1 MAQLSTI
8 ISSILRDMIVAQH
21 EANMYAISL
30 EDVYKQNGRLEQFA
44 LPTVAV
50 GEVELDLRYGVK
62 SDSAQTEQYEIN
74 YPLLRKVAKQISID
88 LAKAIIKSTLP
99 VLQSLFPEDGTD
111 SGTKVLANFAID
123 DNLKRK
129 YSAFL
134 SRKILKAM
142 QLNFT
147 SLIKDDGSVN
157 ESVLLDC
164 ILSVCDENLLGH
176 EDLQV
181 LFNRPDGENTRK
193 DIRDNLENFLKKN
206 FLKNMMPSL
215 LKDINL
221 KRKRIIP
228 SVDVTLNSEELANL
242 PEECIHTLH
251 FHVSPNNIKL
261 YSEE

>member
-8 ISSILRDMIVAQH
+8 ISSILRDMIMAQH

-142 QLNFT
+142 QMSFT
-147 SLIKDDGSVN
+147 SLIKDDGSIN

-164 ILSVCDENLLGH
+164 ILSVCDEKLLGL
-176 EDLQV
+176 EDLQG
-181 LFNRPDGENTRK
+181 LFNRSDGDKARDKTREEIK
-193 DIRDNLENFLKKN
+193 T
-206 FLKNMMPSL
+206 FLKNMMPTI

>member
-21 EANMYAISL
+21 EANMYAMSL

-50 GEVELDLRYGVK
+50 SEVELDLRYGVK

-74 YPLLRKVAKQISID
+74 FPQLRKVAKQVSKD
-88 LAKAIIKSTLP
+88 CANAIVDSSLP
-99 VLQSLFPEDGTD
+99 VLKTLFPYNG
-111 SGTKVLANFAID
+111 GNNATKILANFEVD
-123 DNLKRK
+123 GNLNKK
-129 YSAFL
+129 YRAFL

-142 QLNFT
+142 QMSFT
-147 SLIKDDGSVN
+147 SLIKDDGSIN

-193 DIRDNLENFLKKN
+193 DIRDNLEN

>member
-74 YPLLRKVAKQISID
+74 YPQLRKVAKQVSKDYADEIV
-88 LAKAIIKSTLP
+88 KSTLP
-99 VLQSLFPEDGTD
+99 VLQALFPDEGTN
-111 SGTKVLANFAID
+111 SSTKVLANFAVD

-129 YSAFL
+129 YKAFL

-142 QLNFT
+142 QLSFT
-147 SLIKDDGSVN
+147 SLIKDDGRIN
-157 ESVLLDC
+157 EKVLLEC
-164 ILSVCDENLLGH
+164 ILSVCDDKLLGH

-181 LFNRPDGENTRK
+181 LFNRPSGEETRK
-193 DIRDNLENFLKKN
+193 EIRKNLETFLKD
-206 FLKNMMPSL
+206 MMPKI

>member
-1 MAQLSTI
+1 M
-8 ISSILRDMIVAQH
+8 
-21 EANMYAISL
+21 
-30 EDVYKQNGRLEQFA
+30 
-44 LPTVAV
+44 
-50 GEVELDLRYGVK
+50 RYGVK

-74 YPLLRKVAKQISID
+74 YPQLRKVAKQVSKDYADEIV
-88 LAKAIIKSTLP
+88 KSTLP
-99 VLQSLFPEDGTD
+99 VLQALFPDEGTN
-111 SGTKVLANFAID
+111 SSTKVLANFAVD

-129 YSAFL
+129 YKAFL

-142 QLNFT
+142 QLSFT
-147 SLIKDDGSVN
+147 SLIKDDGRIN
-157 ESVLLDC
+157 EKVLLEC
-164 ILSVCDENLLGH
+164 ILSVCDDKLLGH

-181 LFNRPDGENTRK
+181 LFNRPSGEETRK
-193 DIRDNLENFLKKN
+193 EIRKNLETFLKD
-206 FLKNMMPSL
+206 MMPKI

>member
-21 EANMYAISL
+21 EANMYAMSL

-74 YPLLRKVAKQISID
+74 YPQLRKVAKQVSKDYAEEIV
-88 LAKAIIKSTLP
+88 KSTLP
-99 VLQSLFPEDGTD
+99 VLQALFPDEGTN
-111 SGTKVLANFAID
+111 SSTKVLANFAVD
-123 DNLKRK
+123 YNLKRK
-129 YSAFL
+129 YKAFL

-142 QLNFT
+142 QLSFT
-147 SLIKDDGSVN
+147 SLIKDDGRIN
-157 ESVLLDC
+157 EKVLLEC
-164 ILSVCDENLLGH
+164 ILSVCDDKLLGH

-181 LFNRPDGENTRK
+181 LFNRPSGEETRK
-193 DIRDNLENFLKKN
+193 EIRKNLETFLKD
-206 FLKNMMPSL
+206 MMPKI

>member
-21 EANMYAISL
+21 EANMYAMSL

-74 YPLLRKVAKQISID
+74 YPQLRKVAKQVSKDYADEIV
-88 LAKAIIKSTLP
+88 KSTLP
-99 VLQSLFPEDGTD
+99 VLQALFPDEGTN
-111 SGTKVLANFAID
+111 SSTKVLANFAVD

-129 YSAFL
+129 YKAFL

-142 QLNFT
+142 QLSFT
-147 SLIKDDGSVN
+147 SLIKDDGRIN
-157 ESVLLDC
+157 EKVLLEC
-164 ILSVCDENLLGH
+164 ILSVCDDKLLGH

-181 LFNRPDGENTRK
+181 LFNRPSGEETRK
-193 DIRDNLENFLKKN
+193 EIRKNLETFLKD
-206 FLKNMMPSL
+206 MMPKI

-261 YSEE
+261 YFEE

>member
-21 EANMYAISL
+21 EANMYAMSL

-74 YPLLRKVAKQISID
+74 YPQLRKVAKQVSKDYADEIV
-88 LAKAIIKSTLP
+88 KSTLP
-99 VLQSLFPEDGTD
+99 VLQALFPDEGTN
-111 SGTKVLANFAID
+111 SSTKVLANFAVD

-129 YSAFL
+129 YKAFL

-142 QLNFT
+142 QLSFT
-147 SLIKDDGSVN
+147 SLIKDDGRIN
-157 ESVLLDC
+157 EKVLLEC
-164 ILSVCDENLLGH
+164 ILSVCDDKLLGH

-181 LFNRPDGENTRK
+181 LFNRPSGEETRK
-193 DIRDNLENFLKKN
+193 EIRKNLETFLKD
-206 FLKNMMPSL
+206 MMPKI

-251 FHVSPNNIKL
+251 FHVSLNNIKL

>member
-21 EANMYAISL
+21 EANMYAMSL

-74 YPLLRKVAKQISID
+74 YPQLRKVAKQVSKDYADEIV
-88 LAKAIIKSTLP
+88 KSTLP
-99 VLQSLFPEDGTD
+99 VLQALFPDEGTN
-111 SGTKVLANFAID
+111 SSTKVLANFAVD

-129 YSAFL
+129 YKAFL

-142 QLNFT
+142 QLSFT
-147 SLIKDDGSVN
+147 SLIKDDGRIN
-157 ESVLLDC
+157 EKVLLEC
-164 ILSVCDENLLGH
+164 ILSVCDDKLLGH

-181 LFNRPDGENTRK
+181 LFNRPSGEETRK
-193 DIRDNLENFLKKN
+193 EIRKNLETFLKD
-206 FLKNMMPSL
+206 MMPKI

-228 SVDVTLNSEELANL
+228 TVDVTLNSEELANL

>member
-1 MAQLSTI
+1 
-8 ISSILRDMIVAQH
+8 
-21 EANMYAISL
+21 
-30 EDVYKQNGRLEQFA
+30 
-44 LPTVAV
+44 
-50 GEVELDLRYGVK
+50 
-62 SDSAQTEQYEIN
+62 
-74 YPLLRKVAKQISID
+74 
-88 LAKAIIKSTLP
+88 
-99 VLQSLFPEDGTD
+99 
-111 SGTKVLANFAID
+111 VLANFAVD

-129 YSAFL
+129 YKAFL

-142 QLNFT
+142 QLSFT
-147 SLIKDDGSVN
+147 SLIKDDGRIN
-157 ESVLLDC
+157 EKVLLEC
-164 ILSVCDENLLGH
+164 ILSVCDDKLLGH

-181 LFNRPDGENTRK
+181 LFNRPSGEETRK
-193 DIRDNLENFLKKN
+193 EIRKNLETFLKD
-206 FLKNMMPSL
+206 MMPKI

>member
-21 EANMYAISL
+21 EANMYAMSL
-30 EDVYKQNGRLEQFA
+30 ENVYKQNGRLEQFA
-44 LPTVAV
+44 PTVAI

-62 SDSAQTEQYEIN
+62 DDSVQTEQYEIN
-74 YPLLRKVAKQISID
+74 YPQLRKVAKQVSEKC
-88 LAKAIIKSTLP
+88 ANAIIKSTLP

-111 SGTKVLANFAID
+111 SGTMVLSNFAVD

-129 YSAFL
+129 YRTFL

-142 QLNFT
+142 QMSFT
-147 SLIKDDGSVN
+147 SLIKDDGSIN

-164 ILSVCDENLLGH
+164 ILSVCDEKLLGL
-176 EDLQV
+176 EDLQG
-181 LFNRPDGENTRK
+181 LFNRSDGDKARDKTREEIK
-193 DIRDNLENFLKKN
+193 T
-206 FLKNMMPSL
+206 FLKNMMPTI

>member
-21 EANMYAISL
+21 EANMYAMSL

-74 YPLLRKVAKQISID
+74 YPQLRKVAKQVSKDYADEIV
-88 LAKAIIKSTLP
+88 KSTLP
-99 VLQSLFPEDGTD
+99 VLQALFPDEGTN
-111 SGTKVLANFAID
+111 SSTKVLANFAVD

-129 YSAFL
+129 YKAFL

-142 QLNFT
+142 QLSFT
-147 SLIKDDGSVN
+147 SLIKDDGRIN
-157 ESVLLDC
+157 EKILLEC
-164 ILSVCDENLLGH
+164 ILSVCDDKLLGH

-181 LFNRPDGENTRK
+181 LFNRPSGEETRK
-193 DIRDNLENFLKKN
+193 EIRKNLETFLKD
-206 FLKNMMPSL
+206 MMPKI

>member
-1 MAQLSTI
+1 
-8 ISSILRDMIVAQH
+8 MIVAQH
-21 EANMYAISL
+21 EANMYAMSL
-30 EDVYKQNGRLEQFA
+30 ENVYKQNGRLEQFA

-74 YPLLRKVAKQISID
+74 YPQLRKVAKQVSEKC
-88 LAKAIIKSTLP
+88 ANAIIKSTLP

-111 SGTKVLANFAID
+111 SGTMVLSNFAVD

-129 YSAFL
+129 YRTFL

-142 QLNFT
+142 QMSFT
-147 SLIKDDGSVN
+147 SLIKDDGSIN

-164 ILSVCDENLLGH
+164 ILSVCDEKLLGL
-176 EDLQV
+176 EDLQG
-181 LFNRPDGENTRK
+181 LFNRSDGDKARDKTREEIK
-193 DIRDNLENFLKKN
+193 T

>member
-21 EANMYAISL
+21 EANMYTMSL

-74 YPLLRKVAKQISID
+74 YPQLRKVAKQVSKDYAEEIV
-88 LAKAIIKSTLP
+88 KSTLP
-99 VLQSLFPEDGTD
+99 VLQALFPDEGTN
-111 SGTKVLANFAID
+111 SSTKVLANFAVD

-129 YSAFL
+129 YKAFL

-142 QLNFT
+142 QLSFT
-147 SLIKDDGSVN
+147 SLIKDDGRIN
-157 ESVLLDC
+157 EKVLLEC
-164 ILSVCDENLLGH
+164 ILSVCDDKLLGH

-181 LFNRPDGENTRK
+181 LFNRPSGEETRK
-193 DIRDNLENFLKKN
+193 EIRKNLETFLKD
-206 FLKNMMPSL
+206 MMPKI

>member
-74 YPLLRKVAKQISID
+74 YPQLRKVAKQVSKDYAEEIV
-88 LAKAIIKSTLP
+88 KSTLP
-99 VLQSLFPEDGTD
+99 VLQALFPDEGTN
-111 SGTKVLANFAID
+111 SSTKVLANFAVD

-129 YSAFL
+129 YKAFL

-142 QLNFT
+142 QLSFT
-147 SLIKDDGSVN
+147 SLIKDDGRIN
-157 ESVLLDC
+157 EKVLLEC
-164 ILSVCDENLLGH
+164 ILSVCDDKLLGH

-181 LFNRPDGENTRK
+181 LFNRPSGEETRK
-193 DIRDNLENFLKKN
+193 EIRKNLETFLKD
-206 FLKNMMPSL
+206 MMPKI

>member
-21 EANMYAISL
+21 EANMYAMSL

-74 YPLLRKVAKQISID
+74 YPQLRKVAKQVSKDYADEIV
-88 LAKAIIKSTLP
+88 KSTLP
-99 VLQSLFPEDGTD
+99 VLQALFPDEGTN
-111 SGTKVLANFAID
+111 SSTKVLANFAVD

-129 YSAFL
+129 YKAFL

-142 QLNFT
+142 QLSFT
-147 SLIKDDGSVN
+147 SLIKDDGRIN
-157 ESVLLDC
+157 EKVLLEC
-164 ILSVCDENLLGH
+164 ILSVCDDKLLGH

-181 LFNRPDGENTRK
+181 LFNRPSGEETRK
-193 DIRDNLENFLKKN
+193 EIRKNLETFLKD
-206 FLKNMMPSL
+206 LMPKI

>member
-21 EANMYAISL
+21 EANMYAMSL

-50 GEVELDLRYGVK
+50 GEVELDLRDGVK

-74 YPLLRKVAKQISID
+74 YPQLRKVAKQVSKDYADEIV
-88 LAKAIIKSTLP
+88 KSTLP
-99 VLQSLFPEDGTD
+99 VLQALFPDEGTN
-111 SGTKVLANFAID
+111 SSTKVLANFAVD

-129 YSAFL
+129 YKAFL

-142 QLNFT
+142 QLSFT
-147 SLIKDDGSVN
+147 SLIKDDGRIN
-157 ESVLLDC
+157 EKVLLEC
-164 ILSVCDENLLGH
+164 ILSVCDDKLLGH

-181 LFNRPDGENTRK
+181 LFNRPSGEETRK
-193 DIRDNLENFLKKN
+193 EIRKNLETFLKD
-206 FLKNMMPSL
+206 MMPKI

>member
-21 EANMYAISL
+21 EANMYAMSL

-74 YPLLRKVAKQISID
+74 YPQLRKVAKQVSKDYADEIV
-88 LAKAIIKSTLP
+88 KSTLP
-99 VLQSLFPEDGTD
+99 VLQALFPDEGTN
-111 SGTKVLANFAID
+111 SSTKVLANFAVD

-129 YSAFL
+129 YKAFL

-142 QLNFT
+142 QMSFT
-147 SLIKDDGSVN
+147 SLIKDDGHIN
-157 ESVLLDC
+157 EKVLLEC
-164 ILSVCDENLLGH
+164 ILSVCDEKLLGH

-181 LFNRPDGENTRK
+181 LFNRPGGEETRK
-193 DIRDNLENFLKKN
+193 EIRKNLETFLKD
-206 FLKNMMPSL
+206 MMPKI

>member
-21 EANMYAISL
+21 EANMYAMSL

-74 YPLLRKVAKQISID
+74 YPQLRKVTKQVSKDYAEEIV
-88 LAKAIIKSTLP
+88 KSTLP
-99 VLQSLFPEDGTD
+99 VLQALFPDEGTN
-111 SGTKVLANFAID
+111 SSTKVLANFAVD

-129 YSAFL
+129 YKAFL

-142 QLNFT
+142 QLSFT
-147 SLIKDDGSVN
+147 SLIKDDGRIN
-157 ESVLLDC
+157 EKVLLEC
-164 ILSVCDENLLGH
+164 ILSVCDDKLLGH

-181 LFNRPDGENTRK
+181 LFNRPSGEETRK
-193 DIRDNLENFLKKN
+193 EIRKNLETFLKD
-206 FLKNMMPSL
+206 MMPKI

>member
-21 EANMYAISL
+21 EANMYAMSL

-74 YPLLRKVAKQISID
+74 YPQLRKVAKQVSKDYADEIV
-88 LAKAIIKSTLP
+88 KSTLP
-99 VLQSLFPEDGTD
+99 VLQALFPDEGTN
-111 SGTKVLANFAID
+111 SSTKVLANFAVD

-129 YSAFL
+129 YKAFL

-142 QLNFT
+142 QLSFT
-147 SLIKDDGSVN
+147 SLIKDDGRIN
-157 ESVLLDC
+157 EKVLLEC
-164 ILSVCDENLLGH
+164 ILSVCDDKLLEH

-181 LFNRPDGENTRK
+181 LFNRPSGEETRK
-193 DIRDNLENFLKKN
+193 EIRKNLETFLKD
-206 FLKNMMPSL
+206 MMPKI

>member
-21 EANMYAISL
+21 EANMYAMSL

-62 SDSAQTEQYEIN
+62 SDSVQTEQYEIN
-74 YPLLRKVAKQISID
+74 YPQLRKVAKQVSKDYADEIV
-88 LAKAIIKSTLP
+88 KSTLP
-99 VLQSLFPEDGTD
+99 VLQALFPDEGTN
-111 SGTKVLANFAID
+111 SSTKVLANFAVD

-129 YSAFL
+129 YKAFL

-142 QLNFT
+142 QLSFT
-147 SLIKDDGSVN
+147 SLIKDDGRIN
-157 ESVLLDC
+157 EKVLLEC
-164 ILSVCDENLLGH
+164 ILSVCDDKLLGH

-181 LFNRPDGENTRK
+181 LFNRPSGEETRK
-193 DIRDNLENFLKKN
+193 EIRKNLETFLKD
-206 FLKNMMPSL
+206 MMPKI

>member
-21 EANMYAISL
+21 EANMYAMSL

-74 YPLLRKVAKQISID
+74 YPQLRKVAKQVSKDYAEEIV
-88 LAKAIIKSTLP
+88 KSTLP
-99 VLQSLFPEDGTD
+99 VLQALFPDEGTN
-111 SGTKVLANFAID
+111 SSTKVLANFAVD

-129 YSAFL
+129 YKAFL

-142 QLNFT
+142 QLSFT
-147 SLIKDDGSVN
+147 SLIKDDGRIN
-157 ESVLLDC
+157 EKVLLEC
-164 ILSVCDENLLGH
+164 ILSVCDDKLLGH

-181 LFNRPDGENTRK
+181 LFNRPSGEETRK
-193 DIRDNLENFLKKN
+193 EIRKNLETFLKD
-206 FLKNMMPSL
+206 MMPKI

-228 SVDVTLNSEELANL
+228 SVDVTLNSEKLANL

>member
-21 EANMYAISL
+21 EANMYAMSL

-74 YPLLRKVAKQISID
+74 YPLLRKVAKQISVD
-88 LAKAIIKSTLP
+88 FAKAIIKSTLP
-99 VLQSLFPEDGTD
+99 VLQSLFPED
-111 SGTKVLANFAID
+111 GTKVLANFAID

-193 DIRDNLENFLKKN
+193 DIRDNLENFLK
-206 FLKNMMPSL
+206 NMMPSL

>member
-21 EANMYAISL
+21 EANMYAMSL

-74 YPLLRKVAKQISID
+74 YPQLRKVAKQVSKDYAEEIV
-88 LAKAIIKSTLP
+88 KSTLP
-99 VLQSLFPEDGTD
+99 VLQALFPDEGTN
-111 SGTKVLANFAID
+111 SSTKVLANFAVD

-129 YSAFL
+129 YKAFL

-142 QLNFT
+142 QLSFT
-147 SLIKDDGSVN
+147 SLIKDDGRIN
-157 ESVLLDC
+157 EKVLLEC
-164 ILSVCDENLLGH
+164 ILSVCDDKLLGH

-181 LFNRPDGENTRK
+181 LFNRPSGEETRK
-193 DIRDNLENFLKKN
+193 EIRKNLETFLKD
-206 FLKNMMPSL
+206 MMPKI

-251 FHVSPNNIKL
+251 FHVPPNNIKL

>member
-74 YPLLRKVAKQISID
+74 FPQLRKVAKQVSKD
-88 LAKAIIKSTLP
+88 CANAIVDSSLP
-99 VLQSLFPEDGTD
+99 VLKTLFPYNG
-111 SGTKVLANFAID
+111 GNNATKILANFEVD
-123 DNLKRK
+123 GNLNKK
-129 YSAFL
+129 YRAFL

-142 QLNFT
+142 QMSFT
-147 SLIKDDGSVN
+147 SLIKDDGRIN

-164 ILSVCDENLLGH
+164 ILSVCDEKLLGL

-181 LFNRPDGENTRK
+181 LFNRPDGNDARNKAREE
-193 DIRDNLENFLKKN
+193 IEA
-206 FLKNMMPSL
+206 FLKNVMPSI

>member
-21 EANMYAISL
+21 EANMYAMSL

-74 YPLLRKVAKQISID
+74 YPQLRKVAKQVSKDYAEEIV
-88 LAKAIIKSTLP
+88 KSTLP
-99 VLQSLFPEDGTD
+99 VLQALFPDDGTN
-111 SGTKVLANFAID
+111 SSTKVLANFAVD

-129 YSAFL
+129 YKAFL

-142 QLNFT
+142 QLSFT
-147 SLIKDDGSVN
+147 SLIKDDGRIN
-157 ESVLLDC
+157 EKVLLEC
-164 ILSVCDENLLGH
+164 ILSVCDDKLLGH

-181 LFNRPDGENTRK
+181 LFNRPSGEETRK
-193 DIRDNLENFLKKN
+193 EIRKNLETFLKD
-206 FLKNMMPSL
+206 MMPKI

>member
-62 SDSAQTEQYEIN
+62 SDSVQTEQYEIN
-74 YPLLRKVAKQISID
+74 YPQLRKVAKQVSEKC
-88 LAKAIIKSTLP
+88 ANAIIKSTLP

-111 SGTKVLANFAID
+111 SGTMVLSNFAVD

-129 YSAFL
+129 YRTFL

-142 QLNFT
+142 QMSFT

-157 ESVLLDC
+157 DSVLLDC
-164 ILSVCDENLLGH
+164 ILSVCDEKLLG
-176 EDLQV
+176 L
-181 LFNRPDGENTRK
+181 
-193 DIRDNLENFLKKN
+193 
-206 FLKNMMPSL
+206 
-215 LKDINL
+215 
-221 KRKRIIP
+221 
-228 SVDVTLNSEELANL
+228 
-242 PEECIHTLH
+242 
-251 FHVSPNNIKL
+251 
-261 YSEE
+261 

>member
-21 EANMYAISL
+21 EANMYAMSL

-74 YPLLRKVAKQISID
+74 YPQLRKVAKQVSKDYADEIV
-88 LAKAIIKSTLP
+88 KSTLP
-99 VLQSLFPEDGTD
+99 VLQALFPDEGTN
-111 SGTKVLANFAID
+111 SSTKVLANFAVD

-129 YSAFL
+129 YKAFL

-142 QLNFT
+142 QLSFT
-147 SLIKDDGSVN
+147 SLIKDDGRIN
-157 ESVLLDC
+157 EKVLLEC
-164 ILSVCDENLLGH
+164 ILSVCDDKLLGH

-181 LFNRPDGENTRK
+181 LFNRPSGEETRK
-193 DIRDNLENFLKKN
+193 EIRKNLETFLKD
-206 FLKNMMPSL
+206 MMPKI

-251 FHVSPNNIKL
+251 FNVSPNNIKL

>member
-21 EANMYAISL
+21 EANMYAMSL

-74 YPLLRKVAKQISID
+74 YPQLRKVAKQVSKDYAEEIV
-88 LAKAIIKSTLP
+88 KSTLP
-99 VLQSLFPEDGTD
+99 VLQALFPDEGTN
-111 SGTKVLANFAID
+111 SSTKVLANFAVD

-129 YSAFL
+129 YKAFL

-142 QLNFT
+142 QLSFT
-147 SLIKDDGSVN
+147 SLINDDGRIN
-157 ESVLLDC
+157 EKVLLEC
-164 ILSVCDENLLGH
+164 ILSVCDDKLLGH

-181 LFNRPDGENTRK
+181 LFNRPSGEETRK
-193 DIRDNLENFLKKN
+193 EIRKNLETFLKD
-206 FLKNMMPSL
+206 MMPKI